1 MENSNLFKEELEL
14 YLAGQQDSLNFRLLR
29 GFGVPL
35 HVRDSMLWVESVKTT
50 VYYEN
55 IVETGERRQLCQ

>member
-29 GFGVPL
+29 EFGVPL
-35 HVRDSMLWVESVKTT
+35 HVLDSMLWVESVKTT

>member
-1 MENSNLFKEELEL
+1 MENSNLFKEELAL

-29 GFGVPL
+29 EFGVPL
-35 HVRDSMLWVESVKTT
+35 HVQDSMLWVESVKTT